1 MAHGRRD
8 GRVFTLVKVEIIT
21 GRTHQIRA
29 QLAKAG
35 YPLIGDAK
43 YGSRGVNEYVKKTF
57 GLTTQLLHAYELSF
71 SGCDGHLAYLD
82 NVVIRAELPDMFA
95 GIKKQIFEQD

>member
-1 MAHGRRD
+1 MHKFYLTIVCGDLKKPVCLRDRMLKDQEANLHYSPPMEGQGRDMETRAEPLAHGRRD

-43 YGSRGVNEYVKKTF
+43 YGRRGVN
-57 GLTTQLLHAYELSF
+57 
-71 SGCDGHLAYLD
+71 
-82 NVVIRAELPDMFA
+82 DM
-95 GIKKQIFEQD
+95 